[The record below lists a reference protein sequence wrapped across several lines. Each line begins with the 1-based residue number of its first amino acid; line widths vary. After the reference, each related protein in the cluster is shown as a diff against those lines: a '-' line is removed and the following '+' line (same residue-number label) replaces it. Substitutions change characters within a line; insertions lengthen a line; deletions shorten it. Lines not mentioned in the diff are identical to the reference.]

1 MVSDV
6 AFVITGSD
14 ETFHIAT
21 FDDILAT
28 LTVWSDW
35 LQCNNLFPA
44 EPSIWTDKLC
54 KSPLSE
60 CRCMLISSP
69 QATFLLGEEPTSVE
83 LYPYVK
89 QTLNAYIVWQ
99 IHKSK

>member
-1 MVSDV
+1 
-6 AFVITGSD
+6 
-14 ETFHIAT
+14 
-21 FDDILAT
+21 
-28 LTVWSDW
+28 
-35 LQCNNLFPA
+35 
-44 EPSIWTDKLC
+44 
-54 KSPLSE
+54 
-60 CRCMLISSP
+60 MLISSP